1 MIKNINIR
9 FNLDKEEHRKAWD
22 YMQTMDRS
30 VEKTYSK
37 VIIKSLIR
45 YFENADAENKAEISE
60 NYWERFRSEI
70 GNLLRGQTALPAVE
84 MENWQKKRTIL
95 CQKSV
100 KMCWMHWKICFEEK
114 VAEKRA
120 VLADGA
126 ISREKLSVLGSYSK

>member
-45 YFENADAENKAEISE
+45 YFENADAGNKAEISE
-60 NYWERFRSEI
+60 NFWVRFRSEM
-70 GNLLRGQTALPAVE
+70 GNLLRGQPALPTVE
-84 MENWQKKRTIL
+84 MAKL
-95 CQKSV
+95 
-100 KMCWMHWKICFEEK
+100 
-114 VAEKRA
+114 AEKQDNA
-120 VLADGA
+120 LPKISEDVLDALED
-126 ISREKLSVLGSYSK
+126 LF